1 MISPTT
7 WGALSLRAIRPKNL
21 AAINMIARS
30 RKNRYIM
37 IEPPFQHGIADMA
50 FWFIQW
56 YLPSAQ
62 PPQPKGA
69 GAVFPYV
76 LPRCSYFFKSFV
88 TEMSIFICMHKCL
101 AQTGRLRGSSC
112 HIVVAAKSA
121 CACTLLWISDH
132 FYKKLLPYVLFFFF
146 KIYLKKIDFFQNIA

>member
-1 MISPTT
+1 
-7 WGALSLRAIRPKNL
+7 
-21 AAINMIARS
+21 
-30 RKNRYIM
+30 
-37 IEPPFQHGIADMA
+37 MA

-76 LPRCSYFFKSFV
+76 LPLCSYFFKSFV

-112 HIVVAAKSA
+112 HILVAAKRA

-146 KIYLKKIDFFQNIA
+146 KIYLKKIDVVRAWSKFFDEKKCIEKIYCVRLRLLLCWQDFSRRQYP

>member
-1 MISPTT
+1 
-7 WGALSLRAIRPKNL
+7 
-21 AAINMIARS
+21 
-30 RKNRYIM
+30 M

-62 PPQPKGA
+62 SPQQKGA

-101 AQTGRLRGSSC
+101 AQTGRLRSSSC
-112 HIVVAAKSA
+112 HIVVAAKRA
-121 CACTLLWISDH
+121 CPCTLLWISDH
-132 FYKKLLPYVLFFFF
+132 FCKKLLPYVLFFFF

>member
-1 MISPTT
+1 
-7 WGALSLRAIRPKNL
+7 
-21 AAINMIARS
+21 
-30 RKNRYIM
+30 M

-56 YLPSAQ
+56 YLPYAR

-76 LPRCSYFFKSFV
+76 LPRCSYFFKMFV

-101 AQTGRLRGSSC
+101 AQAGRLRGSSC
-112 HIVVAAKSA
+112 HIVIAAKEAYARAFLRLSE
-121 CACTLLWISDH
+121 H
-132 FYKKLLPYVLFFFF
+132 FCKKLLLHVLFLVF
-146 KIYLKKIDFFQNIA
+146 KIYFKKIDFFQNIA

>member
-1 MISPTT
+1 
-7 WGALSLRAIRPKNL
+7 
-21 AAINMIARS
+21 
-30 RKNRYIM
+30 M

-69 GAVFPYV
+69 GAVFSYV
-76 LPRCSYFFKSFV
+76 LPRCSYFFKIFV

-112 HIVVAAKSA
+112 HIVVAAKRA

-146 KIYLKKIDFFQNIA
+146 KNYLKKIDFFQNIA

>member
-1 MISPTT
+1 
-7 WGALSLRAIRPKNL
+7 
-21 AAINMIARS
+21 
-30 RKNRYIM
+30 M

-76 LPRCSYFFKSFV
+76 LPLCSYFFKSFV

-112 HIVVAAKSA
+112 HIVVAAKRA
-121 CACTLLWISDH
+121 CACTSFGFQIIFAKS
-132 FYKKLLPYVLFFFF
+132 FFHMSFF
-146 KIYLKKIDFFQNIA
+146 SFLKFI